1 MYTAHVQ
8 SVYIMT
14 CTHRVYNVHRVFIMQ
29 CVHRV
34 IERPRSTKEI
44 RVMSNESNGY

>member
-14 CTHRVYNVHRVFIMQ
+14 CTHRVYIAHRVYIMQ

-34 IERPRSTKEI
+34 IVRSTKEI
-44 RVMSNESNGY
+44 RVMSNESNGH